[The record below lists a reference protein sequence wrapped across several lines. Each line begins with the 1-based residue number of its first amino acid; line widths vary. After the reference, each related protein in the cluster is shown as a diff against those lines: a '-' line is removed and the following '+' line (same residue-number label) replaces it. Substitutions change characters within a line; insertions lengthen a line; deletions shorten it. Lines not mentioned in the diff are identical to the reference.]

1 MKKRFNTIDGQTLM
15 TMPLQ
20 PLEFVI
26 ENLLSSGLHIL
37 AGSPKVG
44 KSWLALWLAV
54 TVSKGEDIWG
64 NKVKQGDTLYLCFE
78 DSQIRIQNRLFEITD
93 EASAAVNVCTEQAT
107 LGGELEERIK
117 TFVEEHPNC
126 VLIIIDTLQMIRGS
140 ATDNSY
146 ASDYTDLSVLKNIA
160 DELGI
165 AILLIHHL
173 RKENDNDPF
182 NRISGTTGIQGAADS
197 NFILSEDV
205 RGSGQAKLYCVG
217 RDIEY
222 REICLK
228 RNEEN
233 IWEVVSDSFQNKEL
247 LLHDI
252 VLLISD
258 FMKDKDCYNG
268 TPTELSTLISAQNGN
283 QISSRLLSKHIRLN
297 LEELRKRF
305 IYADFKKS
313 NGKRTISLSVFRD
326 DSVDNQGTSV
336 GAPTND
342 PVDPEK
348 IMGD

>member
-26 ENLLSSGLHIL
+26 ENLLSNGLHIL

-93 EASAAVNVCTEQAT
+93 EASATVNFCTEQAT
-107 LGGELEERIK
+107 LGGELEERIR

-233 IWEVVSDSFQNKEL
+233 IWEVVSDSFQNKDL

-252 VLLISD
+252 ILLISD
-258 FMKDKDCYNG
+258 FMKGNDCYTG
-268 TPTELSTLISAQNGN
+268 TPTELSTLLSIQSGN

-313 NGKRTISLSVFRD
+313 NGKRTISLSVLRD
-326 DSVDNQGTSV
+326 DSVDNLGTSV

-342 PVDPEK
+342 PVDPVK
-348 IMGD
+348 IIGD

>member
-26 ENLLSSGLHIL
+26 ENLLSKGLHVL

-54 TVSKGEDIWG
+54 TVSKGEEIWG
-64 NKVKQGDTLYLCFE
+64 NNVKQGDTLYLCFE

-93 EASAAVNVCTEQAT
+93 EASAAVNFCTEQAT
-107 LGGELEERIK
+107 LGGELEDRIR
-117 TFVEEHPNC
+117 TFVEEHPSC

-146 ASDYTDLSVLKNIA
+146 ASDYSDLSVLKNIA

-233 IWEVVSDSFQNKEL
+233 IWEVVSDSFQNKYV

-258 FMKDKDCYNG
+258 FMKDKESYTG
-268 TPTELSTLISAQNGN
+268 SPTELSTLLSVQSGD

-313 NGKRTISLSVFRD
+313 NGKRIISLSVIRD
-326 DSVDNQGTSV
+326 DSVDNLGTSV
-336 GAPTND
+336 GAPNND
-342 PVDPEK
+342 PYDPAEVNR
-348 IMGD
+348 G

>member
-1 MKKRFNTIDGQTLM
+1 MKKRFNTIDGETLM
-15 TMPLQ
+15 TMPLK

-26 ENLLSSGLHIL
+26 ENLLSNGLHVL

-54 TVSKGEDIWG
+54 TVSKGEEIWG

-93 EASAAVNVCTEQAT
+93 EASSAVNFCNEQAM
-107 LGGELEERIK
+107 LGGELEERIR
-117 TFVEEHPNC
+117 TFVEEHTKC

-140 ATDNSY
+140 STDNSY
-146 ASDYTDLSVLKNIA
+146 ASDYSDLTALKNLA

-173 RKENDNDPF
+173 RKENDSDPF
-182 NRISGTTGIQGAADS
+182 NRISGTTGIQGVVDS
-197 NFILSEDV
+197 SFILSEDV

-233 IWEVVSDSFQNKEL
+233 IWEVVSDSFQNKDA

-252 VLLISD
+252 VFLISD
-258 FMKDKDCYNG
+258 FMKGKESYTG
-268 TPTELSTLISAQNGN
+268 SPTELSTLLSVQSGD

-297 LEELRKRF
+297 LEELRKRC

-313 NGKRTISLSVFRD
+313 NGKRIISLSIYEGR
-326 DSVDNQGTSV
+326 
-336 GAPTND
+336 
-342 PVDPEK
+342 
-348 IMGD
+348 

>member
-26 ENLLSSGLHIL
+26 ENLLSNGLHIL

-93 EASAAVNVCTEQAT
+93 EASTAVNFCTEQAT
-107 LGGELEERIK
+107 LGGELEDRIR
-117 TFVEEHPNC
+117 TFVEEHPSC

-146 ASDYTDLSVLKNIA
+146 ASDYSDLSVLKNIA

-233 IWEVVSDSFQNKEL
+233 IWEVVSDSFQNKDL

-258 FMKDKDCYNG
+258 FMKGNDCFTG
-268 TPTELSTLISAQNGN
+268 TPTELSTLLSFQSGD

-313 NGKRTISLSVFRD
+313 NGKRIISLSVIRD
-326 DSVDNQGTSV
+326 DSVDNLGTSV
-336 GAPTND
+336 GAPNND
-342 PVDPEK
+342 PYDPAEVNR
-348 IMGD
+348 G

>member
-15 TMPLQ
+15 TIPLQ

-26 ENLLSSGLHIL
+26 ENLLSKGLHVL

-54 TVSKGEDIWG
+54 TVSKGEEIWG
-64 NKVKQGDTLYLCFE
+64 NNVKQGDTLYLCFE

-93 EASAAVNVCTEQAT
+93 EASAAVNFCTEQAT
-107 LGGELEERIK
+107 LGGELEERIR
-117 TFVEEHPNC
+117 TFVKDHPRC
-126 VLIIIDTLQMIRGS
+126 VLIIIDTLQMIRRFS
-140 ATDNSY
+140 TDNSY
-146 ASDYTDLSVLKNIA
+146 ASDYSDLSVLKNIA

-182 NRISGTTGIQGAADS
+182 NRISGTTGIQGAVDS
-197 NFILSEDV
+197 SFILSEDV
-205 RGSGQAKLYCVG
+205 RGSGQAKLYCVS

-233 IWEVVSDSFQNKEL
+233 IWEVVSDSFQNKDV

-258 FMKDKDCYNG
+258 FMKGKDCYTG
-268 TPTELSTLISAQNGN
+268 TPTELSTLLSVQSGD

-305 IYADFKKS
+305 IYVDFKKS
-313 NGKRTISLSVFRD
+313 NGKRIISLFVIRD
-326 DSVDNQGTSV
+326 DSVDNLGTSV
-336 GAPTND
+336 GAHGND
-342 PVDPEK
+342 PYDPVK
-348 IMGD
+348 VSSA

>member
-26 ENLLSSGLHIL
+26 ENLLSNGLHIL

-54 TVSKGEDIWG
+54 TVSKGEEIWG

-93 EASAAVNVCTEQAT
+93 EASAAVNFCTEQAT
-107 LGGELEERIK
+107 LGGELEERIR
-117 TFVEEHPNC
+117 TFVEDHPNC

-146 ASDYTDLSVLKNIA
+146 ASDYSDLSVLKNIA

-233 IWEVVSDSFQNKEL
+233 IWEVVSDSFQNKEI

-258 FMKDKDCYNG
+258 FMKDKESYTG
-268 TPTELSTLISAQNGN
+268 SPTELSTLLSVQSGD
-283 QISSRLLSKHIRLN
+283 QISSRLLSKHVRLN

-313 NGKRTISLSVFRD
+313 NGKRIISLSVIRD
-326 DSVDNQGTSV
+326 DSVDNQGTSSS
-336 GAPTND
+336 PPNND
-342 PVDPEK
+342 PYDPAEV
-348 IMGD
+348 IDG